1 MKCQEVMTTNPACC
15 TPGDN
20 VARIATLMKDEDVGS
35 IPVCEDSRSKKLVG
49 IVTDRDL
56 ALKVVAEGRP
66 AEGTRAEQV
75 MTRRPVTC
83 ATNDDL
89 DEAIQAME
97 QHQIRRILV
106 VDNEG
111 RLKGIIAQADIA
123 MRNDDP
129 RQTAD
134 AVRHIS
140 EPVRV

>member
-1 MKCQEVMTTNPACC
+1 MKCQDVMTANPACC
-15 TPGDN
+15 TPNDN
-20 VARIATLMKDEDVGS
+20 VARIATLMKDENVGS
-35 IPVCEDSRSKKLVG
+35 IPVCEDGQSKRLIG

-56 ALKVVAEGRP
+56 ALKVVAECRE
-66 AEGTRAEQV
+66 AEGTRVEQV

-83 ATNDDL
+83 AATDDL
-89 DEAIQAME
+89 DKAIQAME

-106 VDNEG
+106 VDADG
-111 RLKGIIAQADIA
+111 RLKGIIAQADVA
-123 MRNDDP
+123 MRNDDA

>member
-1 MKCQEVMTTNPACC
+1 MKCQEVMTANPACC

-20 VARIATLMKDEDVGS
+20 VARIAELMKDEDVGS
-35 IPVCEDSRSKKLVG
+35 IPVCEDSRSKKVIG

-56 ALKVVAEGRP
+56 AIKVVAECREP
-66 AEGTRAEQV
+66 EATRVEQV

-83 ATNDDL
+83 SVNDDL
-89 DEAIQAME
+89 DDAIQAME

-106 VDNEG
+106 VDGEG
-111 RLKGIIAQADIA
+111 RLKGIIAQADVA